1 MQTRGDIS
9 IFIVARSTAHD
20 RPCTLAFPRN
30 PRGQERPRLRAGR
43 PGLCQCLRDILPKS
57 RPCGQR
63 SACLPHAAENRQR
76 SAVVLWMSL
85 MCAQMDD
92 GVGKGPNGSGYWT
105 EVTRYWGGVAY
116 AVKR

>member
-1 MQTRGDIS
+1 MQTRGDIR

-20 RPCTLAFPRN
+20 RPCPLAFPRN
-30 PRGQERPRLRAGR
+30 PRGQERPRLLDRQTR
-43 PGLCQCLRDILPKS
+43 PLRLRDILPKS

-105 EVTRYWGGVAY
+105 EVTRYWGGVVY